1 MTGRSPFRA
10 IPRGDKASIKKQ
22 RADLRRKERD
32 AILAAYQNFEEP
44 GQITTDDGRTL
55 NVDWLLGD
63 E

>member
-10 IPRGDKASIKKQ
+10 TPRGDKESIRKQ

-32 AILAAYQNFEEP
+32 AILAAYQTYEQP
-44 GQITTDDGRTL
+44 GQIATDDGRVMS
-55 NVDWLLGD
+55 VDWLLGD